1 MSIIPGRVLDDWDFK
16 LYPVSVV
23 AYRLLEEIWFSP
35 LFHISTID
43 PLLFKRVPVLSR
55 ARSLR
60 GSLRLARDHVVACR
74 LVAHVWV
81 SGSYQ
86 CH

>member
-1 MSIIPGRVLDDWDFK
+1 MSIIPARVLDDWDFK

-23 AYRLLEEIWFSP
+23 AYRLLEDIWFSP

-60 GSLRLARDHVVACR
+60 AALRLAKDHVMACR
-74 LVAHVWV
+74 LVL
-81 SGSYQ
+81 
-86 CH
+86 